1 MTLNHQVNKDLFQ
14 KCYEL
19 DNLPKIFSQGKS
31 QEKKIKETIM
41 GCRKHNSLEG
51 GIKRKM
57 SWGGGRVGPG
67 YKSQEKWLQATLY
80 NRTSQRPST

>member
-1 MTLNHQVNKDLFQ
+1 MTLNHQVNKGLFQ

-19 DNLPKIFSQGKS
+19 DNLLKIVSQGKVAG
-31 QEKKIKETIM
+31 EKNKRNNHGM
-41 GCRKHNSLEG
+41 WQAQQPR

-57 SWGGGRVGPG
+57 SWGSGRVGLG
-67 YKSQEKWLQATLY
+67 YKSQEKRLQATLY